1 MADNILNNAD
11 SPSKLATDITI
22 AWLQNPNVQPGV
34 ADVSDLLKTV
44 LAALD
49 PDSRGAA
56 APVEPIPQSETPAP
70 KAQGKRVKGRTE
82 TKATPP
88 KASVPASVPV
98 GAETAPPPPA
108 KIDDRPKA
116 ARPARAD
123 RKPKASGLALLKGSL
138 RRRLQLAPQVPR
150 RRCPRRQNLPP
161 RSEGPRKQPP
171 RQQQ

>member
-11 SPSKLATDITI
+11 SPSKLATHITI

-98 GAETAPPPPA
+98 GAETAPPPQ
-108 KIDDRPKA
+108 PKSMTDPKL
-116 ARPARAD
+116 RGPPARIESQ
-123 RKPKASGLALLKGSL
+123 KPLAW
-138 RRRLQLAPQVPR
+138 P
-150 RRCPRRQNLPP
+150 C
-161 RSEGPRKQPP
+161 
-171 RQQQ
+171 